1 MQAAHNQH
9 SRVILKYVVVIKNIR
24 IANLPRTAK
33 NRTRF
38 YQRPA
43 RTLNG
48 SITRRGLYKRC
59 ARPRPATPAHYCTT
73 HAAPSRFR
81 RERCVLSTRMTF
93 RICFRVYRL
102 ATLLGPLFSWHIRA
116 CDTSNASI
124 PLELSARTLDPIFS
138 KSCTVSY
145 CPLYAASW
153 RAVEPHAH
161 RARLV
166 PRSDLDD

>member
-1 MQAAHNQH
+1 
-9 SRVILKYVVVIKNIR
+9 
-24 IANLPRTAK
+24 
-33 NRTRF
+33 
-38 YQRPA
+38 
-43 RTLNG
+43 
-48 SITRRGLYKRC
+48 
-59 ARPRPATPAHYCTT
+59 
-73 HAAPSRFR
+73 
-81 RERCVLSTRMTF
+81 MTF

-124 PLELSARTLDPIFS
+124 PLELSARTLDPMFS

-161 RARLV
+161 RAGSAPYFTNTATHAVCPLDAATV
-166 PRSDLDD
+166 SGDNPWYDSASVHPSIMSRSTE